1 MRICQLPNNRAVRR
15 GDNTDNL
22 LISGGQD
29 DELHWQAGDDILQR
43 ANSADMIAFYLDDT
57 GSDTI
62 TDFNPTDGDRLDL
75 SVFDHANKQDVL
87 ATMSDLEGECLV
99 ERV

>member
-57 GSDTI
+57 GSDTN
-62 TDFNPTDGDRLDL
+62 TDFNLTDGDRLNL
-75 SVFDHANKQDVL
+75 SGFGYTNKQNVL
-87 ATMSDLEGECLV
+87 ATLSDLEGKRLV
-99 ERV
+99 KRV